1 MKNHESGKT
10 FVGINCGA
18 NVNFDRLR
26 HIAERSAVGKKSEVL
41 LAVEINEEP
50 GSFKKF
56 CESIGKRNITEFNYR
71 YSDKASARV
80 FVGIS
85 LDGRSDDKKN
95 IISKI
100 KYSG

>member
-1 MKNHESGKT
+1 MSHGKT

-50 GSFKKF
+50 GSFKNSANQLEK
-56 CESIGKRNITEFNYR
+56 EILLNSTIDIVTKPLLEFLL
-71 YSDKASARV
+71 ALVLTA
-80 FVGIS
+80 GLMI
-85 LDGRSDDKKN
+85 KN
-95 IISKI
+95 I
-100 KYSG
+100 